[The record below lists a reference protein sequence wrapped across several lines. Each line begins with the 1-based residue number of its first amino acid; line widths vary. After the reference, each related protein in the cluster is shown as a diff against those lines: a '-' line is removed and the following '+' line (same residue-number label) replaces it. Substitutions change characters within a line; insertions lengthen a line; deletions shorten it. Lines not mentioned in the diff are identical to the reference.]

1 MGKRRV
7 EKKRDVAELSLL
19 MENLDRFEA
28 PLTHHCETC
37 ISVAAACAKGK
48 ARGCVDRGEEAH
60 RNSATVLSKCAWRH
74 CHVLA
79 NLREA
84 AVAQHVSTRTA
95 QHQQTLLSQP
105 QTRKL
110 LPLQSRSAALF
121 PTRFGLA
128 VKEARSCALL

>member
-48 ARGCVDRGEEAH
+48 ARGCVDKGEEAH

-84 AVAQHVSTRTA
+84 A
-95 QHQQTLLSQP
+95 
-105 QTRKL
+105 
-110 LPLQSRSAALF
+110 LQSRSAALF

>member
-48 ARGCVDRGEEAH
+48 ARGCVDKGEEAH

-79 NLREA
+79 FRNFTFTMLGTLDCGI
-84 AVAQHVSTRTA
+84 VSDCD
-95 QHQQTLLSQP
+95 LCWS
-105 QTRKL
+105 
-110 LPLQSRSAALF
+110 F
-121 PTRFGLA
+121 PT
-128 VKEARSCALL
+128 